1 MAANNRQ
8 RAQPRRAERT
18 GCASIRGSRAVP
30 WMQMNLAVAL
40 FGLSAIIAASL
51 EASAA
56 MMVFGRGA
64 FAFMAISLIL
74 LMRGRRPWTSG
85 GRPLN
90 ARLIL
95 IGMTLA
101 AHWVAFFVAVQKGGV
116 ALATLGFASF
126 PAFVTILESLLYKE
140 KPTPPEI
147 GVILLASAGLMLV
160 TPSLDPGEVRVAG
173 LLWGVF
179 SGLLYAVIIV
189 ANRRL
194 TAGVDGF
201 TSCWWQ
207 YLSVTLVLLPFVAG
221 EIPSLSAHNWGML
234 LLLGLIC
241 TALAFTLFIFG
252 LKQVKSGEAAVIS
265 AMEPI
270 YAILMA
276 WAILGDVP
284 AMRMVGGGILIVSG
298 VVWSGLMSTR
308 K

>member
-1 MAANNRQ
+1 MTAPNRQ
-8 RAQPRRAERT
+8 KAKPNEAERT
-18 GCASIRGSRAVP
+18 GCASIRGSRALP
-30 WMQMNLAVAL
+30 WGQMNLAVAL

-51 EASAA
+51 SASAS
-56 MMVFGRGA
+56 MMVFGRGL
-64 FAFMAISLIL
+64 FAFMAISVVFAI
-74 LMRGRRPWTSG
+74 RGLRPWRAVG
-85 GRPLN
+85 PAMAGRLG
-90 ARLIL
+90 L
-95 IGMTLA
+95 IGVTLA

-126 PAFVTILESLLYKE
+126 PAFVTILESILYKE
-140 KPTPPEI
+140 KPALPEI
-147 GVILLASAGLMLV
+147 GVIILVTIGLMLV
-160 TPSLDPGEVRVAG
+160 TPSLNPGEVRVAG

-179 SGLLYAVIIV
+179 SGLLYAGIIV

-194 TAGVDGF
+194 TSGVDGF

-207 YLSVTLVLLPFVAG
+207 YLSVSLVLLPFVAS
-221 EIPSLSAHNWGML
+221 EIPGLSTHSWAML

-265 AMEPI
+265 AMEPV

-276 WAILGDVP
+276 WVILGDVP
-284 AMRMVGGGILIVSG
+284 TLRMVSGGVLILSG
-298 VVWSGLMSTR
+298 VVWYGLMSSR

>member
-1 MAANNRQ
+1 M
-8 RAQPRRAERT
+8 
-18 GCASIRGSRAVP
+18 
-30 WMQMNLAVAL
+30 
-40 FGLSAIIAASL
+40 FGLSAIIAAGL
-51 EASAA
+51 QASAA
-56 MMVFGRGA
+56 MMVFGRGL
-64 FAFMAISLIL
+64 FAFVAISLVL
-74 LMRGRRPWTSG
+74 LIRGRRPWANGNPIVSI
-85 GRPLN
+85 
-90 ARLIL
+90 RLVL
-95 IGMTLA
+95 IGLTLA

-126 PAFVTILESLLYKE
+126 PSFVTVLESLLFKE
-140 KPTPPEI
+140 KPTMPEI
-147 GVILLASAGLMLV
+147 GVIVLASAGLALV

-194 TAGVDGF
+194 TSGTDGF
-201 TSCWWQ
+201 TNCWWQ
-207 YLSVTLVLLPFVAG
+207 YLSVALVLLPFVAG
-221 EIPSLSAHNWGML
+221 EIPGLSAHSWAML

-265 AMEPI
+265 ALEPV

-276 WAILGDVP
+276 WVILGDVP
-284 AMRMVGGGILIVSG
+284 TLRMVGGGILILSG
-298 VVWSGLMSTR
+298 VVWSGLMSSR